1 MSPVLGAT
9 QGKVWSMDGIL
20 EMEYYRLQHHS
31 IIVILDRSSLII
43 ETRLKA
49 HHREF
54 GSRVWW
60 QLALEVDLIDGT
72 PHRICVLRRRLLV
85 FHGLKL
91 QDL

>member
-9 QGKVWSMDGIL
+9 QGKVWSMDGVL

-49 HHREF
+49 HYREY
-54 GSRVWW
+54 R
-60 QLALEVDLIDGT
+60 
-72 PHRICVLRRRLLV
+72 
-85 FHGLKL
+85 K
-91 QDL
+91 